1 METVADGEVTGES
14 ISEVPV
20 VEVNEQNFSLAIVQ
34 FCKALSR
41 ATLIAVDLE
50 LSGLGEIGRNYDH
63 LQSRYDAYK
72 KAAESRSV
80 FAVGVA
86 LFSLRK
92 IKGKSIKYKSHVFN
106 FLTMSNHPF
115 VVDPDSLKF
124 LRSHGFDLSGHCEK
138 SIGYTPAHLR
148 DATKPKNRKDSMK
161 VVWRAILDANVP
173 IAFHNGLVDTVFIY
187 SHFMDLLPASSDE
200 FVGKLASVFN
210 DKRALLDSKYL
221 MEYSVRSTT
230 SFLLYVFRKLQ
241 RQNFVES
248 KSERTYQKI
257 RFPKRN
263 GLLEYMLPVNCELPE
278 HVMNDQMD
286 GGLLIKPLLC
296 TKYMN
301 HGFCK
306 TSGCTNIHDI
316 DLVLDVEEL
325 EQRKVRAR
333 RKRRHERI
341 TSSSKNE
348 ESIVPG
354 KCSSRNAVDGASPN
368 VETLL
373 AARRSTFGSGG
384 SHNAGMDAFMTGFA
398 ILYMNRMKILR
409 EKPIV
414 DEHSNVLPLT
424 GKHFGL
430 RLKAVTYGTE
440 TLVS

>member
-200 FVGKLASVFN
+200 FTAS
-210 DKRALLDSKYL
+210 
-221 MEYSVRSTT
+221 T
-230 SFLLYVFRKLQ
+230 SWSIRKLQ

>member
-200 FVGKLASVFN
+200 FTASTSWSIRSGQQ
-210 DKRALLDSKYL
+210 RAFFFMS
-221 MEYSVRSTT
+221 
-230 SFLLYVFRKLQ
+230 
-241 RQNFVES
+241 
-248 KSERTYQKI
+248 SENSR
-257 RFPKRN
+257 
-263 GLLEYMLPVNCELPE
+263 
-278 HVMNDQMD
+278 D
-286 GGLLIKPLLC
+286 
-296 TKYMN
+296 
-301 HGFCK
+301 
-306 TSGCTNIHDI
+306 
-316 DLVLDVEEL
+316 
-325 EQRKVRAR
+325 
-333 RKRRHERI
+333 RI
-341 TSSSKNE
+341 SL
-348 ESIVPG
+348 
-354 KCSSRNAVDGASPN
+354 SPN
-368 VETLL
+368 LSEHIK
-373 AARRSTFGSGG
+373 RFDSQS
-384 SHNAGMDAFMTGFA
+384 GMDFLSICF
-398 ILYMNRMKILR
+398 R
-409 EKPIV
+409 
-414 DEHSNVLPLT
+414 
-424 GKHFGL
+424 
-430 RLKAVTYGTE
+430 
-440 TLVS
+440 